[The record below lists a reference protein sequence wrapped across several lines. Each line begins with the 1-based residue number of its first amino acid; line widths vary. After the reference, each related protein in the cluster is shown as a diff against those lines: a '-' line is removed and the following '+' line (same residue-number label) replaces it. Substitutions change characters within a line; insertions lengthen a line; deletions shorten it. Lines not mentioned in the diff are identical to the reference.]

1 MVARSYDAVRS
12 SDMGKEPGRQASS
25 SRVVSVSV
33 SPEAATTLRETAER
47 LGERANH
54 RLPVSALVEAL
65 AKVLREGGP
74 GARRLERLAL
84 EVGDRR
90 GGDRSA
96 VVAAKKRQKR

>member
-1 MVARSYDAVRS
+1 
-12 SDMGKEPGRQASS
+12 MGGRQPSRQTSA

-33 SPEAATTLRETAER
+33 SPEAAETLRETAER
-47 LGERANH
+47 LGGGGGH

-65 AKVLREGGP
+65 ARVLREGGP
-74 GARRLERLAL
+74 GARHLERLAL

-96 VVAAKKRQKR
+96 AIAAKKRQKR

>member
-1 MVARSYDAVRS
+1 M
-12 SDMGKEPGRQASS
+12 
-25 SRVVSVSV
+25 SV
-33 SPEAATTLRETAER
+33 SPEAAEALRETAER

-65 AKVLREGGP
+65 ARVLREGGP
-74 GARRLERLAL
+74 GARHLERLAL

-96 VVAAKKRQKR
+96 VVAARKKERKR